1 MSTPTISQQTTK
13 VPNLPDHEFRLVKVI
28 ETRKDANNR
37 DVHFLTVF
45 METLVEGRPT
55 RQKVTSLALSAGLGN
70 SPTLAW
76 QGYMEQ
82 DL

>member
-1 MSTPTISQQTTK
+1 MSTPTISQQTTT
-13 VPNLPDHEFRLVKVI
+13 VPNLPDHGFRLVKVI
-28 ETRKDANNR
+28 ETRKDTNNR

-55 RQKVTSLALSAGLGN
+55 RQKVTSLTLSAGLDN